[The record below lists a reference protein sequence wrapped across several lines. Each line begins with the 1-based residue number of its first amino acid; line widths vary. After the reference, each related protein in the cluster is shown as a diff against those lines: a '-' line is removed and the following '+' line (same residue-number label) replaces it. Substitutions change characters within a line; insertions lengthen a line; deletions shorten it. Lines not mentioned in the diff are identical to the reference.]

1 MRWTLGKRRV
11 RMRTTSRTAAPLGEL
26 ITPIGWEEEAAVFAR
41 SIKEAF
47 GFETFFQLLEGELQ
61 RALPHQVDF
70 LDVNLIFAAL
80 FVDADGAA
88 HGDLQT
94 VLGAELDAALLLLE
108 VNAADLGAGRPS
120 G

>member
-1 MRWTLGKRRV
+1 MRL
-11 RMRTTSRTAAPLGEL
+11 
-26 ITPIGWEEEAAVFAR
+26 EEEQRFFAR

-61 RALPHQVDF
+61 RALPTKSIF

-94 VLGAELDAALLLLE
+94 RLGRNLMPRCCCLSKRSGLGAVVLR
-108 VNAADLGAGRPS
+108 VK
-120 G
+120 